1 MRKRRGSADHL
12 VGLLRV
18 NPKAEGQIDGL
29 VELGFWKF
37 DENLNGGVEGIGLV
51 GVHEGQGLIVAF
63 ARHFGCGSC
72 GPKSSR
78 VND

>member
-1 MRKRRGSADHL
+1 MGQRRGSADHL

-29 VELGFWKF
+29 VELGFRELG
-37 DENLNGGVEGIGLV
+37 ENLNGGVEGVGLV
-51 GVHEGQGLIVAF
+51 GVHEGQGLLIAF

-78 VND
+78 VDC